1 MNESQSSSS
10 SFTVHRSAL
19 GWYKSELLKWNA
31 KVNLIGP
38 EASTN
43 LDEHIAE
50 AVAAA
55 EILKPEREVMDFGSG
70 GGLPAIP
77 MAIVSPSARFHLV
90 EADQKKWAFL
100 KHVAREC
107 GLSCQVYGDRLSRL
121 LQRLPADLRFSLVVS
136 RAVGNPEE
144 WVPTLKN
151 HLEPGA
157 RVALFQGSPD
167 APEIAGFIRGEAIP
181 LPRGE
186 SNYLVVLTFHVEH
199 PGAVRRQ

>member
-1 MNESQSSSS
+1 MDQSS
-10 SFTVHRSAL
+10 AL
-19 GWYKSELLKWNA
+19 ALYKSELLKWNA

-38 EASTN
+38 EATAN
-43 LDEHIAE
+43 LDKHIAE

-77 MAIVSPSARFHLV
+77 MAIVAPAARFHLV

-100 KHVAREC
+100 KHIAREC

-121 LQRLPADLRFSLVVS
+121 LQRIPADLRFSLVVS

-144 WVPTLKN
+144 WVPSLKT

-167 APEIAGFIRGEAIP
+167 APEIAGFTRDQAVP

-199 PGAVRRQ
+199 

>member
-1 MNESQSSSS
+1 M
-10 SFTVHRSAL
+10 
-19 GWYKSELLKWNA
+19 
-31 KVNLIGP
+31 NLIGP
-38 EASTN
+38 EATAN

-77 MAIVSPSARFHLV
+77 MAIVSPAARFHLV

-100 KHVAREC
+100 KHIAREC

-121 LQRLPADLRFSLVVS
+121 LQRLPTDLRFSLVVS

-144 WVPTLKN
+144 WVPSLKT

-167 APEIAGFIRGEAIP
+167 APEIAGFTRGEAVP

-199 PGAVRRQ
+199 

>member
-1 MNESQSSSS
+1 MSE
-10 SFTVHRSAL
+10 AL
-19 GWYKSELLKWNA
+19 EIYRRELLKWNA

-38 EASTN
+38 EATAH

-55 EILKPEREVMDFGSG
+55 EILKPTGDVMDFGSG

-100 KHVAREC
+100 KHVVREC
-107 GLSCQVYGDRLSRL
+107 GLRSQVYGDRLSRL
-121 LQRLPADLRFSLVVS
+121 LQRLPAGLRFSLVVS
-136 RAVGNPEE
+136 RAVGSPEE
-144 WVPTLKN
+144 WVPTLKD
-151 HLEPGA
+151 HLEDGA
-157 RVALFQGSPD
+157 RIALFQGSPD
-167 APEIAGFIRGEAIP
+167 APKLEHFTAAEAVP

-199 PGAVRRQ
+199 S

>member
-1 MNESQSSSS
+1 MSSD
-10 SFTVHRSAL
+10 VEAKLAL
-19 GWYKSELLKWNA
+19 YRSELLKWTA

-38 EASTN
+38 EAREH

-55 EILKPEREVMDFGSG
+55 ETLHPHGEVMDFGSG

-77 MAIVSPSARFHLV
+77 MAIVAPEARFHLV

-100 KHVAREC
+100 KHIVREC
-107 GLSCQVYGDRLSRL
+107 GLSSQVYGDRLSRL
-121 LQRLPADLRFSLVVS
+121 LPRLPSGLRFSLVTS

-144 WVPTLKN
+144 WVPSLKG
-151 HLEPGA
+151 HLEDGA
-157 RVALFQGSPD
+157 AIALFQGSADVP
-167 APEIAGFIRGEAIP
+167 AIPGFSRGEVVQ

-186 SNYLVVLTFHVEH
+186 SNYLVQLQFHVE
-199 PGAVRRQ
+199 Q

>member
-1 MNESQSSSS
+1 M
-10 SFTVHRSAL
+10 TDRL
-19 GWYKSELLKWNA
+19 LLYKSELLKWTA

-38 EASTN
+38 EAVAN

-55 EILKPEREVMDFGSG
+55 EILKPAGEVMDFGSG

-77 MAIVSPSARFHLV
+77 MAIVAPDARFHLV

-100 KHVAREC
+100 KHVVREC
-107 GLSCQVYGDRLSRL
+107 GLNSLVYGDRLSRL
-121 LQRLPADLRFSLVVS
+121 LQRLPTDLRFSLVVS

-144 WVPTLKN
+144 WVPTLKD

-157 RVALFQGSPD
+157 RVALFQGTPE
-167 APEIAGFIRGEAIP
+167 APEIAGFRAERAVP

-186 SNYLVVLTFHVEH
+186 SNYLVTLLFHVEH
-199 PGAVRRQ
+199 